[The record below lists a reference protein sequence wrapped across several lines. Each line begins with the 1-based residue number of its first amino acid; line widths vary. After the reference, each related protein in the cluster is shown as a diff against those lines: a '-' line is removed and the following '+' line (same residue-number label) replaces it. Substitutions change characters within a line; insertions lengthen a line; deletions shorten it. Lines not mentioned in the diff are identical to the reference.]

1 MSKLIRRIAV
11 VTSAVGFIATLGMA
25 STAQAKDAA
34 EGLVYDGVSWE
45 TTVARAQA
53 EKQMGAAS
61 KSAPAESGLKGRR
74 GDSSG
79 GAQQFGLIA
88 IVTP

>member
-11 VTSAVGFIATLGMA
+11 ATSAVGFIATLGMA

-45 TTVARAQA
+45 TTIARAQA
-53 EKQMGAAS
+53 ERQMAAS
-61 KSAPAESGLKGRR
+61 KSTPAESGLKGRR
-74 GDSSG
+74 ADNPA
-79 GAQQFGLIA
+79 GAQQSGLIA